1 MWAGYFVILL
11 IMGVD
16 MEEDFIKKLEKMLKT
31 MEPDAIVATLTD
43 EEKIELSRMITDMD
57 LNNVIQKSLDQQ
69 SNN

>member
-16 MEEDFIKKLEKMLKT
+16 MEEGFIKKLEKMLKT